1 MTTATPVEHLHGTID
16 RVTFKN
22 SENGYSV
29 LHITLEDSKD
39 TIVAVGICADA
50 QEGARVSLK
59 GYFTTHSK
67 YGKQF
72 TASSI
77 MTAPPATTTG
87 IQRYLASGLI
97 SGIGIKTAERLTR
110 EFGNATLETIRTDPE
125 RVASVPGIGKKKA
138 TLLQA
143 AVLQQSEIQKVLQF
157 LVEHKISPSLGAKIY
172 QRFGDKT
179 LSILR
184 SDPYALAREIRGVG
198 FHSADVIAQNMGI
211 PLDSPKRIQ
220 AGIYFALLTASNEG
234 HCYLPEQ
241 ILLERS
247 AHLLGIEATNLIHP
261 QLKNLKDSTTVVHY
275 KDGIYLKKLHEAES
289 EVASF
294 IANRSMQGA
303 RGSRSSNS
311 IEKSIQ
317 DAETF
322 LGITL
327 SNEQRFAV
335 ELAVTHRLV
344 VITGGPG
351 CGKTTVT
358 KALTVA
364 FAKAGASYALAAPTG
379 KAAQRMAQV
388 CGASA
393 STIHR
398 LLKFDPVSSGFVHNS
413 SNPLPFD
420 AVIIDE
426 ASMVDTL
433 LARDLFSAIPENCT
447 LILVGDK
454 DQLPSVGPGKVFAD
468 ILQCADVKAIQLS
481 QIFRRDAQSHI
492 NTVAHMINSGHMPD
506 IPVPDGATKS
516 DAYFIQKQNSDEMS
530 KLIQNLFLEQI
541 PKKFNIPSS
550 EIAILTPTNRG
561 PLGTLELNKAI
572 QQRIHSEVTTEKTV
586 GLSIGESYLR
596 VGDKVVQRVNN
607 YKIDPYG
614 VFNGDTGIVSSI
626 DSFNHTLQV
635 ELWDGRIVNYTRS
648 ELHQLSLAY
657 VSTVHRAQGME
668 VPCVILIADK
678 SHFTLLER
686 QLMYTAVTRAKKLLL
701 IVGSRHALSLA
712 TKRTQIKKRCTSITI
727 RIKDIL
733 NPDEPQYH
741 AEFSEDLNSADYWE
755 HD

>member
-1 MTTATPVEHLHGTID
+1 MTITQPVEHLHGTIH

-29 LHITLEDSKD
+29 LHVTVEDSND
-39 TIVAVGICADA
+39 TVIAVGICADA
-50 QEGARVSLK
+50 QEGARVTLK
-59 GYFTTHSK
+59 GHFTTHSK

-72 TASSI
+72 AASSI

-110 EFGNATLETIRTDPE
+110 EFGNATLETIRTNPE
-125 RVASVPGIGKKKA
+125 RVASVPGIGNKKA
-138 TLLQA
+138 KLLQDA
-143 AVLQQSEIQKVLQF
+143 LLQQSEIQKVLQF

-172 QRFGDKT
+172 QKFGDKT
-179 LSILR
+179 LSVIK
-184 SDPYALAREIRGVG
+184 SDPYVLAREIRGIG

-211 PLDSPKRIQ
+211 PTDSPKRVQ

-247 AHLLGIEATNLIHP
+247 AHLLGMEASNLLHP
-261 QLKNLKDSTTVVHY
+261 QLQNLKDSKVIVHY
-275 KDGIYLKKLHEAES
+275 RDGIYLKKFHEAES

-294 IANRSMQGA
+294 IA
-303 RGSRSSNS
+303 SRSSCGNTSTTPSLS
-311 IEKSIQ
+311 IEKCIH
-317 DAETF
+317 DAENS
-322 LGITL
+322 LGIKL

-335 ELAVTHRLV
+335 ELASTHRLV

-364 FAKAGASYALAAPTG
+364 FEKSGATYALAAPTG

-388 CGASA
+388 CGATA

-433 LARDLFSAIPENCT
+433 LARDLFSAIPDKCT

-468 ILQCADVKAIQLS
+468 ILLCADVKAIQLS

-492 NTVAHMINSGHMPD
+492 NSVAHMINSGHMPD
-506 IPVPDGATKS
+506 IPVPDGNTKS
-516 DAYFIQKQNSDEMS
+516 DAYFIEKQNSDEIS
-530 KLIQNLFLEQI
+530 KLIQNLFLEQV
-541 PKKFNIPSS
+541 PQKFSIPSA

-572 QQRIHSEVTTEKTV
+572 QQRIHSDTLPENSV
-586 GLSIGESYLR
+586 GLSVGEQYLR

-607 YKIDPYG
+607 YKLDHYG

-626 DSFNHTLQV
+626 DSLNHTLQV
-635 ELWDGRIVNYTRS
+635 ELWDGRLVNYTRS
-648 ELHQLSLAY
+648 DLHQLSLAY

-678 SHFTLLER
+678 SHFALLER
-686 QLMYTAVTRAKKLLL
+686 QLMYTAATRAKKLLL
-701 IVGSRHALSLA
+701 IVGSRQALSLA
-712 TKRTQIKKRCTSITI
+712 TKRTQTKKRCTSITI

-733 NPDEPQYH
+733 HPDEPQYH
-741 AEFSEDLNSADYWE
+741 AEFSEHLNSADNWGY
-755 HD
+755 D